1 MNMIRTS
8 FLNEKKLP
16 FVIQPEN
23 DGKGN
28 LNFLLGLREIQT
40 DFFKEKLLKFGAVLL
55 RGYKIYTNKNFADF
69 VQNFSEKKLWNYVG
83 GASPRR
89 EIGGNV
95 YTSTEYPPH
104 LTLALHNELSYTEN
118 YPSHLYFCCE
128 TPAERGGA
136 TTLGDSRRILQKI
149 DCEIVAEF
157 KRKGVMYVRNL
168 HSGAGTGYSWQDAFE
183 TKDKTVVEDYC
194 RRSKIDFKWLEN
206 DLLSLRQVRPATI
219 VHPET
224 GEEVWFNQATGFH
237 PSELDTETY
246 QELISLM
253 PEDEFRLN
261 SYYGDGSP
269 FDADALNH
277 IRAVLQEET
286 VAVNWQ
292 KGDVLVLDNIL
303 TAHGRASF
311 SGDRKILLAMT

>member
-1 MNMIRTS
+1 MIRTD
-8 FLNEKKLP
+8 FLNEKRLP

-28 LNFLLGLREIQT
+28 LTFLLGLRENQP
-40 DFFKEKLLKFGAVLL
+40 DFFIEKILKFGAVLL
-55 RGYKIYTNKNFADF
+55 RGYKIYTNKILEDF
-69 VQNFSEKKLWNYVG
+69 VQKFSEKKLWNYVG

-89 EIGGNV
+89 EIGGKV

-104 LTLALHNELSYTEN
+104 LTLGLHNELSYALN

-128 TPAERGGA
+128 TPAEAGGA
-136 TTLGDSRRILQKI
+136 TTLGNSRRILQKI
-149 DCEIVAEF
+149 NPEIVAEF

-183 TKDKTVVEDYC
+183 TTDKAFVEDYC
-194 RRSKIDFKWLEN
+194 RRSKIDFEWLEN
-206 DLLSLRQVRPATI
+206 DLLRLRQVRPATI

-237 PSELDTETY
+237 PSELDAETY
-246 QELISLM
+246 RELISLM
-253 PEDEFRLN
+253 PEDRFRLN
-261 SYYGDGSP
+261 SRFGDGSP
-269 FDADALNH
+269 FDPDALNH

-286 VAVNWQ
+286 VPVNWQ

-311 SGDRKILLAMT
+311 SGNRKILLAMT